1 MYMPG
6 NRIPLQFFEGVELLF
21 SRNGKTNADQWLW
34 SMELA
39 LRSCLLFDI
48 VSGAISKELLPEET
62 WLHDAEPDRM
72 TQVEDPENFTSPSP
86 PAEPVPKSSSCM
98 TTRMIA
104 EEPAAA
110 ATATDEEVT
119 SIGHHQKLALRSS
132 SSVAYRFAALS
143 SNHVCHCAVT

>member
-6 NRIPLQFFEGVELLF
+6 NRIPLQFFEGAELLF

-48 VSGAISKELLPEET
+48 VSRAISKELLPEET

-72 TQVEDPENFTSPSP
+72 TQVEGFTSPSP

-104 EEPAAA
+104 EPAAA

-119 SIGHHQKLALRSS
+119 SIGHHQKLALQSS

-143 SNHVCHCAVT
+143 SNHMCVIVL

>member
-1 MYMPG
+1 M
-6 NRIPLQFFEGVELLF
+6 LQTFPACKF
-21 SRNGKTNADQWLW
+21 SMHAINGKTNADQWLW

-39 LRSCLLFDI
+39 LRSCLLFGI

-86 PAEPVPKSSSCM
+86 PAEPVPKSGSYM

-110 ATATDEEVT
+110 ATAQF
-119 SIGHHQKLALRSS
+119 SRMRLMKRLPQ
-132 SSVAYRFAALS
+132 
-143 SNHVCHCAVT
+143 

>member
-1 MYMPG
+1 
-6 NRIPLQFFEGVELLF
+6 
-21 SRNGKTNADQWLW
+21 
-34 SMELA
+34 
-39 LRSCLLFDI
+39 
-48 VSGAISKELLPEET
+48 
-62 WLHDAEPDRM
+62 M
-72 TQVEDPENFTSPSP
+72 TQVEDPENVASLSP

-119 SIGHHQKLALRSS
+119 SIGLHQMLAPRRP

-143 SNHVCHCAVT
+143 RSYMCVIVL